1 MDSSVCRRAALKLR
15 RTISSSFCGRASSDN
30 TNLSASILTSEKAE
44 ADLVLHCLYR
54 CDKQALSNGF
64 ARPAKSIGLNWPGEL
79 HFEAGLISG
88 DQAAACPLVLTAAQ
102 LSTTEA
108 ATKLT
113 AFLVVNTSRN
123 HSTSLFIP
131 LIFGTRNDHIS
142 SSAYGCKTRCWIRPQ
157 MSQAAKSRSPSD
169 SSLGIEHYHQTL

>member
-1 MDSSVCRRAALKLR
+1 MC
-15 RTISSSFCGRASSDN
+15 
-30 TNLSASILTSEKAE
+30 
-44 ADLVLHCLYR
+44 
-54 CDKQALSNGF
+54 
-64 ARPAKSIGLNWPGEL
+64 LNWPGEL

-102 LSTTEA
+102 LNTTEA

-123 HSTSLFIP
+123 HATSLFIP

-157 MSQAAKSRSPSD
+157 MSQASKSRSPSD
-169 SSLGIEHYHQTL
+169 SSLGIEHYPQTLKSPAAACKSESEQPCCGRIIESESFSDRERGKRESN